1 LVKFIVLA
9 SMIAVLDL
17 AGRST
22 GEGCGDVFR
31 SARRGDRKAWG
42 ELLERY
48 LPLIGAIARGYRL
61 NNADVEDVSQT
72 VCLRLVEHIHRIR
85 RPSALPA
92 WIATAARRES
102 LRLAR
107 HRGRV
112 VPFEHLDDVSGGA
125 ASDGQQEIDAN
136 LLNLEL
142 GHVLDKSLNQLPAN
156 QRELLMLL
164 SGEQSYSYREI
175 GEILEIP
182 LGSIGPTRSRGLARI
197 RATSELHDYLA
208 DADDAQRLRSA

>member
-1 LVKFIVLA
+1 
-9 SMIAVLDL
+9 MIAVLDM

-22 GEGCGDVFR
+22 ADGCGDVFR
-31 SARRGDRKAWG
+31 SARRGDRQAWS

-72 VCLRLVEHIHRIR
+72 VCLRLVEHVHRIR

-112 VPFEHLDDVSGGA
+112 VPFEHLDDVSSGA
-125 ASDGQQEIDAN
+125 APDGHQEIDAN

-142 GHVLDKSLNQLPAN
+142 GRVLDKSLNQLPAN

-164 SGEQSYSYREI
+164 ADEQSYSYREI

-197 RATSELHDYLA
+197 RATSALHDYLA
-208 DADDAQRLRSA
+208 DADGAQRLRSA